1 MAHYNTFREQLAIA
15 HSAFGHALWEP
26 DPGQYPTVQV
36 GDVGFTRDGKFHR
49 LFNVLLPADDPS
61 HESRGTPDD
70 HEPLQLGRLQDH
82 IDRGILSPNTFYSY
96 GVNIV
101 SGGLEVLAAGAG
113 SASVEF
119 SCTKKQG
126 AVLSL
131 PVTARREDT
140 LLLGHFRKCITANID
155 SWFAF

>member
-26 DPGQYPTVQV
+26 DPGQYPAVQV

-70 HEPLQLGRLQDH
+70 YEPLQLGRLQDH

-96 GVNIV
+96 GVNVV
-101 SGGLEVLAAGAG
+101 SGGLEVLAAGYSNCTHSKAG
-113 SASVEF
+113 SANVEF

-140 LLLGHFRKCITANID
+140 L
-155 SWFAF
+155 